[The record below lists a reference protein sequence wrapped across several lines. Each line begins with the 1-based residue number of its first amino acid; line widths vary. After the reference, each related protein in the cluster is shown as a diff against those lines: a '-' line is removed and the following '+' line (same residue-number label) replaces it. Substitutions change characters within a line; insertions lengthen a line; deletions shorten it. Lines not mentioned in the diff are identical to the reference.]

1 MTYRITCPWLPRI
14 MFACRHSLEAA
25 ARQPGAELQRLREEV
40 ASRGPEWLGT
50 AVADMR
56 KDELRELCVAAGL
69 RVKSTDGKLWLKM
82 PELREALLAYLS
94 SDAEKAGICWM
105 ASCMV
110 NMRNRNEKVNY
121 TACLSHSKENG
132 LHQDNCQ

>member
-1 MTYRITCPWLPRI
+1 

-40 ASRGPEWLGT
+40 ASRGPECLGT

-69 RVKSTDGKLWLKM
+69 RVKATDGKLWLKM

-94 SDAEKAGICWM
+94 SDAEKAGIYLM
-105 ASCMV
+105 ASCVV
-110 NMRNRNEKVNY
+110 NMRNWNEPFDMFDNMFRICKDM
-121 TACLSHSKENG
+121 LSDSTVFE
-132 LHQDNCQ
+132 LL